1 MPFIPQLNLNKHP
14 SSIKDGAMIDAMNM
28 MISEDNT
35 VIRTEYGTTIRK
47 DIIDS
52 CLDITG
58 YKHFIF
64 KFAIPCNKE
73 LVLVIQNPINDNHAI
88 IRYNEETNTCTL
100 CNTSYKY
107 SGGDVSTTFTYNKN
121 ELIIAIAESNN
132 GKNTP
137 LKVMNLG
144 EFGKPKT
151 YTTNHTV
158 IDDVSTI
165 CPSVRIP
172 ECYTE
177 VINGIAKKGWYFV
190 FIRYK
195 LDVNT
200 YTPWYNT
207 NASAFVDSF
216 TPDKFFNLFTSKD
229 AYADGSTRPNGFISF
244 GQVDISDTTEIA
256 KTTFFTRLKNIDRD
270 YKHYQLGFVCMG
282 KSYTNAYKTDDIEI
296 RNDTVEEGFLFKKD
310 AVHEYDVAELVR
322 VYNNYYNVKSIISSN
337 NRLYIGNYEEKDV
350 ISNSTFKDI
359 LLTINLVE
367 INRNWNQFQEF
378 IIDEDNFKIGRNN
391 ILGSID
397 DQGTFVDNGSLYG
410 QEIFAKIPDDNK
422 HKAIQLTAICRDKK
436 FYIRG
441 TDMFGVDKNGVIVSF
456 DALSN
461 RNNNGKKFT
470 YIYKND
476 GGYLDVASTN
486 MLDFLINP
494 DDKKNFY
501 GIVNREEF
509 NKLKTIDSSI
519 WTNSRIHIDKY
530 KGEPSRAFNSTLTLG
545 VSYGYSGSI
554 STLLKDKY
562 GVSFSDF
569 NDCDFIITHINE
581 NKIEPIKVNMSKY
594 VYMTKNY
601 YDYNKSYV
609 DNGIISKDDYTIDF
623 SKYNS
628 ANIFNSVGIIPYQEY
643 NFFIHFIDK
652 HGVSSKGIPIKEF
665 NVKLPAGNVNI
676 KRNDNCISIIG
687 VDKCDKIYNLE
698 FTINTLPIGIEG
710 YFVSYEAFESR
721 VKHKGIL
728 VVSDMYVK
736 KFYSDELNYK
746 DKIDFEFDT
755 LTVYKTEPVR
765 NAVSFGADGQE
776 GVHIVSQTYNKPAK
790 YIIDAQLKQD
800 YNKDKITTRISSKTF
815 LVADAYNNVLNSTC
829 IVLDTEKFI
838 DTGVYIAEL
847 GVDEYITNYV
857 KKNKKLIPC
866 SPIVYGNGY
875 DNKNI
880 SVKVNTKNGFVSK
893 AHALIFS
900 ADKCYFNSTTKTFNS
915 NGNGDVIDKPVIQY
929 TFYDY
934 FELPHESIS
943 YNNKPDVVFFP
954 NKGLNSTNP
963 REKSFVIGS
972 IVECKNTVD
981 LYKQKHFTIGECYPK
996 PLEWRNPDIK
1006 FIEVFDKTIRRSN
1019 TIQDESYANRWY
1031 RFNQEDYKNIIE
1043 NKGSITKM
1051 ITFGNIFFVHTKHS
1065 MFEFNDNDTIKSNN
1079 GNIQLANIDIWD
1091 IKYRELLTSELGYAG
1106 LSKPNHS
1113 IDGEFGYIFYDAD
1126 GRRLYRYDNGSFK
1139 PIDED
1144 VRRYLPLYGQAPDI
1158 NFIND
1163 KNNNRL
1169 IIQIEDTKNKISDV
1183 ISYNYMYN
1191 VFISRHSYRFT
1202 KAYNTRANTYLIG
1215 KDGDASTIVQYDN
1228 RIATEYNGLKD
1239 TATKAYI
1246 HTITNTN
1253 YTNMKFIE
1261 YIKYKLRDVNVL
1273 NSIINDAY
1281 FSLPV
1286 EGTSPKYAA
1295 DNITIASEFCSTG
1308 RMDIHIKNYNT
1319 FDDYKTPYWRMGN
1332 WHFDYIRDGITEYDN
1347 NKQSSDDSSRI
1358 YGNWFTVKFE
1368 FNRGKIV
1375 EFENIEYKLTLDIS
1389 E

>member
-47 DIIDS
+47 DIIKS

-58 YKHFIF
+58 YNKFIF

-73 LVLVIQNPINDNHAI
+73 LVLVIQNPDDDNHAI
-88 IRYNEETNTCTL
+88 IRYNEETNTCAL
-100 CNTSYKY
+100 CNTSYQY
-107 SGGDVSTTFTYNKN
+107 SDGDVSTTFTYNKK

-172 ECYTE
+172 ECHTE

-207 NASAFVDSF
+207 NASVFVDSF

-229 AYADGSTRPNGFISF
+229 AYSDGSRRPNGFISF
-244 GQVDISDTTEIA
+244 GQVDISDNTEIA
-256 KTTFFTRLKNIDRD
+256 KTTFITRLLNIDTN
-270 YKHYQLGFVCMG
+270 YKHYQLGFICMG

-296 RNDTVEEGFLFKKD
+296 KNYTVEESFIFKKD
-310 AVHEYDVAELVR
+310 AVHDYDVAELVR
-322 VYNNYYNVKSIISSN
+322 VYNNYYNVKSVISSN

-350 ISNSTFKDI
+350 TSYDDFKN
-359 LLTINLVE
+359 LTLE
-367 INRNWNQFQEF
+367 IKPIVVNRNWNQFQEF
-378 IIDEDNFKIGRNN
+378 ILDENNVKIGRNN
-391 ILGSID
+391 ILGDID
-397 DQGTFVDNGSLYG
+397 IQGMHVDNGSLYG
-410 QEIFAKIPDDNK
+410 QAIYAKLPNDDK
-422 HKAIQLTAICRDKK
+422 ERAINLSAIYRDKK

-441 TDMFGVDKNGVIVSF
+441 SSMFGIGKNGEIVSF

-461 RNNNGKKFT
+461 KNNNGKMFT

-476 GGYLDVASTN
+476 GGYLDIATTN

-494 DDKKNFY
+494 DDKKSFY
-501 GIVNREEF
+501 AVVNREEF
-509 NKLKTIDSSI
+509 NKLNTIDSSI
-519 WTNSRIHIDKY
+519 WTNSRIYIDRYISKL
-530 KGEPSRAFNSTLTLG
+530 SRKFTSSLLSG
-545 VSYGYSGSI
+545 IPYGQTIDSD
-554 STLLKDKY
+554 TALKAKY
-562 GVSFSDF
+562 GVHFSDF
-569 NDCDFIITHINE
+569 NDCDFIITHVDGV
-581 NKIEPIKVNMSKY
+581 KIEPVKVNMSKY
-594 VYMTKNY
+594 VYMTENY
-601 YDYNKSYV
+601 YNYNKSYV
-609 DNGIISKDDYTIDF
+609 DSGIISKDDYSIDF
-623 SKYNS
+623 NKYNS
-628 ANIFNSVGIIPYQEY
+628 VNIFNSVGIIPYQEY
-643 NFFIHFIDK
+643 NFFIHFVDN

-665 NVKLPAGNVNI
+665 SVNLLSNDNVTI
-676 KRNDNCISIIG
+676 KRENDYISIEG
-687 VDKCDKIYNLE
+687 VDKCDKVYNLE
-698 FTINTLPIGIEG
+698 FTIKALPAETVG
-710 YFVSYEAFESR
+710 YFISYESFESR

-728 VVSDMYVK
+728 VVNDMYVK

-755 LTVYKTEPVR
+755 LTVYKTDPVK

-776 GVHIVSQTYNKPAK
+776 GVHIISPINTAPAK
-790 YIIDAQLKQD
+790 YIIDAQLQQQ
-800 YNKDKITTRISSKTF
+800 YKDKQTVKISSKTF

-829 IVLDTEKFI
+829 IVLEAENHI
-838 DTGVYIAEL
+838 ETGVYIAEL
-847 GVDEYITNYV
+847 GKDKYDSVYV

-866 SPIVYGNGY
+866 SPIVYGAN
-875 DNKNI
+875 
-880 SVKVNTKNGFVSK
+880 SVTVNTRNGFVSK
-893 AHALIFS
+893 AHALVFS
-900 ADKCYFNSTTKTFNS
+900 DNKCYFNSTTKTFNS
-915 NGNGDVIDKPVIQY
+915 NGNGDIVDKPVIQY

-981 LYKQKHFTIGECYPK
+981 LYKQKHFTITECYPK
-996 PLEWRNPDIK
+996 PLEWKNPNIK

-1019 TIQDESYANRWY
+1019 TIQDESYSNRWF

-1144 VRRYLPLYGQAPDI
+1144 VRRYLHLYGQAPDI

-1202 KAYNTRANTYLIG
+1202 KAYNTRANTYLIDN
-1215 KDGDASTIVQYDN
+1215 DGDTSTIVQYDN

-1273 NSIINDAY
+1273 NSISNAAY
-1281 FSLPV
+1281 FRLPV

-1308 RMDIHIKNYNT
+1308 RMDIHIENYNT